1 MQLKNSQQEEDTPS
15 IAVLD
20 LNNGYPNQG
29 FPSIKQIVANHLHG
43 YGGTAQSYDVRK
55 KNEIPSVHDHDVFIS
70 SGGPGSP
77 VPSGESWEG
86 PYFKLM
92 DDILLH
98 NARSDQKKYL
108 FLICHSFQM
117 LCHHWQLGKITK
129 RKSYSFGVM
138 PVHKTDAGRVEPLL
152 QDLPDPY
159 FAVDSRDYQVVQ
171 PNIAAFDAMGAT
183 ILSIE
188 KYRPTV
194 KLERCI
200 MAIRF
205 TPEVI
210 GTQYHPEAE
219 PAGMTAHLKT
229 LDRKKAVVTVFGEE
243 KYCEILEDL
252 EDEDKI
258 KLTCSVVLPGFLTSS
273 YSALREEVLA

>member
-1 MQLKNSQQEEDTPS
+1 MQLKNNQPEGTPR

-29 FPSIKQIVANHLHG
+29 FPSIKQIVANHLHEF
-43 YGGTAQSYDVRK
+43 GGSAQSYDVRK
-55 KNEIPSVHDHDVFIS
+55 NNEIPSLHDYDIFIS

-77 VPSGESWEG
+77 LPAGHSWEAG
-86 PYFKLM
+86 YFKLM
-92 DDILLH
+92 DDILDH
-98 NARSDQKKYL
+98 NERSDQKKYV

-117 LCHHWQLGKITK
+117 LSHHWKLGTITK

-138 PVHKTDAGRVEPLL
+138 PVHKTDAGRFDPLL
-152 QDLPDPY
+152 KDLPDPY

-171 PNIAAFDAMGAT
+171 PNIAAFERMGAK

-188 KYRPTV
+188 KYRPAI

-205 TPEVI
+205 TPEII

-258 KLTCSVVLPGFLTSS
+258 KLTCTVVLPGFLTSS